1 MLDFFQSLEK
11 ILTLNSPAYLQGGC
25 VVETPWIVGKPANVK
40 QIRSFEEKGYVIPDA
55 LKKLLLL
62 ANGIRFVSN
71 EQALYS
77 IETIEE
83 LAAVSTGTL
92 KPGIY
97 EFGYFMEDQLY
108 IDSSRVQSGNYIF
121 YAGESF
127 NEGIL
132 LGYGMETFLDYI
144 FASNFN
150 NYWRW
155 IQREPEVLEYLVF

>member
-1 MLDFFQSLEK
+1 M
-11 ILTLNSPAYLQGGC
+11 
-25 VVETPWIVGKPANVK
+25 VETPWIVGQTADVK
-40 QIRSFEEKGYVIPDA
+40 QILEFEARGYIIPDA

-62 ANGIRFVSN
+62 ANGIAFASV

-77 IETIEE
+77 IETIKE
-83 LAAVSTGTL
+83 LSVINAGTL

-108 IDSSRVQSGNYIF
+108 IDSSRVKSENYIF

-127 NEGIL
+127 NEGVL
-132 LGYGMETFLDYI
+132 LGYGMETFLDYL

-155 IQREPEVLEYLVF
+155 IQRPPEILDYLVI